1 MQQRIKHPDRCQC
14 PAHGRTQEKHLRD
27 SEGGAGSW
35 GEMAPGEGD
44 QVEQSPPAKETD
56 ARTWEEIVGKAR
68 LLTCL
73 LRCTFKGPELIL

>member
-1 MQQRIKHPDRCQC
+1 
-14 PAHGRTQEKHLRD
+14 
-27 SEGGAGSW
+27 
-35 GEMAPGEGD
+35 MAPGEGD

-73 LRCTFKGPELIL
+73 LRCTFKVNSSCKLWGAGEQGSGP